1 MNIIKWVRRCQECGA
16 KGFYTKPN
24 TDNKSESWRNTKCR
38 KCKSEALDFG
48 KEVVIDDITGLEVE
62 NSYDE

>member
-1 MNIIKWVRRCQECGA
+1 MSNYLEYRG
-16 KGFYTKPN
+16 
-24 TDNKSESWRNTKCR
+24 